1 MIQDSLPRNIEVE
14 GARGQIEMAIWK
26 ARWEKERCVDQKW
39 FGDVSLV
46 GDVST
51 SFLNYI
57 TRTIPR
63 TFIWELLINFVDS
76 VVY

>member
-1 MIQDSLPRNIEVE
+1 
-14 GARGQIEMAIWK
+14 MAICK

-46 GDVST
+46 GDVSMCNLD